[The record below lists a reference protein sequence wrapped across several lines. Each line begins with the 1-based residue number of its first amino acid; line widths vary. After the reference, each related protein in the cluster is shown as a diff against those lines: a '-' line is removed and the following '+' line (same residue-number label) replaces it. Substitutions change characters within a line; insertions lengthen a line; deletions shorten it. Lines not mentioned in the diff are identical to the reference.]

1 MQKKNI
7 IFLLLLVFY
16 IYFYISGTYG
26 AEWTTKNIFPPNLK
40 LVKKTNIWPAETESC
55 EKVIC
60 QPILR
65 RLQILS
71 SNEGF
76 TDKPLKKLLF

>member
-26 AEWTTKNIFPPNLK
+26 AEWTTKNIFPPSLK
-40 LVKKTNIWPAETESC
+40 LVKKKIFD
-55 EKVIC
+55 
-60 QPILR
+60 LR
-65 RLQILS
+65 RLNLVR
-71 SNEGF
+71 
-76 TDKPLKKLLF
+76 K